1 MAAKKA
7 KKETK
12 SAKKAETPKKSTKP
26 AEKKSAAKSKSSK
39 PKKGQESYDDMG
51 IVIVDED
58 LGYDKDKENE
68 ERRAYLEEA
77 RSQEAFD

>member
-1 MAAKKA
+1 MVAKKA

-12 SAKKAETPKKSTKP
+12 VAKKSDATKKTPKQAAKKST
-26 AEKKSAAKSKSSK
+26 KSSK
-39 PKKGQESYDDMG
+39 PKKGQESYDDLG

-58 LGYDKDKENE
+58 LEYDKDKENE